1 MANVSEMD
9 RQSHPVAFT
18 VTILPVNGQP
28 PDLTTNSGLQGPS
41 SHSAARASEPAPVQA
56 PTSSFCSYCVV
67 RGPQL
72 GRLFHAQHDSTG
84 EDLVNFTQPETTEFI
99 ILELL
104 ASLYSCGDQ
113 NTLVEQLAEEAQR
126 RDEML
131 RIHHLLKEVAQVQP
145 RDAQPP
151 PRPQPSLGCGQL
163 LGFLLLGLPL
173 GKCHRISSRPEASP
187 DTFGPTRQVLSC
199 PSRDHQNHYRC
210 SLWSVSLGRYML
222 CCLLHERSAC
232 PAAPLGPQSQA
243 PCPSLLELQTCS
255 LLFLSLCCWLS
266 HFSPCEPWDS
276 VSLLQ
281 VSMAEPGGS

>member
-28 PDLTTNSGLQGPS
+28 PDLTTNSGLQ
-41 SHSAARASEPAPVQA
+41 
-56 PTSSFCSYCVV
+56 
-67 RGPQL
+67 
-72 GRLFHAQHDSTG
+72 
-84 EDLVNFTQPETTEFI
+84 TTEFI

-131 RIHHLLKEVAQVQP
+131 RIHHLLKEVLTIIGDINKTTVSLPLSLHVDDSWLQVAQVQP

>member
-210 SLWSVSLGRYML
+210 SLWSVSL
-222 CCLLHERSAC
+222 AN
-232 PAAPLGPQSQA
+232 
-243 PCPSLLELQTCS
+243 
-255 LLFLSLCCWLS
+255 
-266 HFSPCEPWDS
+266 
-276 VSLLQ
+276 
-281 VSMAEPGGS
+281 